1 MENRKPY
8 TEILAKWLL
17 TAMVAAIAFLLF
29 KQFGSVIVYVLLAG
43 VVSLIAKPLKKM
55 LAKIRIKGRSAPDWF
70 LAILSILL
78 ILVIF
83 SGIIAGLAPMV
94 KEVISDVASV
104 TGESSLGAISSNL
117 AQLNAYL
124 VQTFGLDPGFRLEV
138 VILNQVKSVFN
149 VNIFGNVIGSV
160 ASALA
165 SFGVGLFSV
174 VFIAFFFIRD
184 EKLFSRIICA
194 LAPDRH
200 EEDVAES
207 LSDVEHLLSRY
218 FIGLIVEMSCVGL
231 IDFLGLWAIAR
242 LELGTAIGIGFMA
255 GLLNII
261 PYVGPLLGGVLGT
274 IIAMTIR
281 YCGVGA
287 CGLDI
292 GFWGFLA
299 ILVAVFLLAQLV
311 DNFILQPVIYST
323 SIQASPLEIFIVM
336 LMAGTL
342 GGIVGML
349 TAIPAYTVIRVIAGR
364 FFPQVKFIRRLL
376 GLDDSKNGKK

>member
-1 MENRKPY
+1 METQKHY

-17 TAMVAAIAFLLF
+17 AAFVAVIAWLLF
-29 KQFGSVIVYVLLAG
+29 RQFGSVVVYVLLAG
-43 VVSLIAKPLKKM
+43 VVSLIAKPLKMM
-55 LAKIRIKGRSAPDWF
+55 LAKIRIKGHRAPDWF

-83 SGIIAGLAPMV
+83 CGIIAGLAPMV

-104 TGESSLGAISSNL
+104 TGDTSLGAISSNL
-117 AQLNAYL
+117 AELNSYL
-124 VQTFGLDPGFRLEV
+124 VKTFDLDPGFRIEV
-138 VILNQVKSVFN
+138 AILHQVKSLIN

-165 SFGVGLFSV
+165 SFGIGLFSV

-200 EEDVAES
+200 EDEVAQS

-274 IIAMTIR
+274 IIAITIR
-281 YCGVGA
+281 YCGAGA

-336 LMAGTL
+336 LLAGTM
-342 GGIVGML
+342 GGILGML
-349 TAIPAYTVIRVIAGR
+349 TAIPAYTVVRVVAGR

-376 GLDDSKNGKK
+376 GLDDNK

>member
-1 MENRKPY
+1 METQKHY

-17 TAMVAAIAFLLF
+17 AAFVAVIAWLLF
-29 KQFGSVIVYVLLAG
+29 RQFGSVVVYVLLAG
-43 VVSLIAKPLKKM
+43 VVSLIAKPLKMM
-55 LAKIRIKGRSAPDWF
+55 LAKIRIKGHRAPDWF

-83 SGIIAGLAPMV
+83 CGIIAGLAPMV

-104 TGESSLGAISSNL
+104 TGDTSLGAISSNL
-117 AQLNAYL
+117 AELNAYL
-124 VQTFGLDPGFRLEV
+124 VKTFDLDPGFRIEV
-138 VILNQVKSVFN
+138 AILHQVKSLIN

-165 SFGVGLFSV
+165 SFGIGLFSV

-200 EEDVAES
+200 EDEVAQS

-281 YCGVGA
+281 YCGTGA

-299 ILVAVFLLAQLV
+299 ILVAIFMLAQLV

-336 LMAGTL
+336 LLAGTM
-342 GGIVGML
+342 GGILGML
-349 TAIPAYTVIRVIAGR
+349 TAIPAYTVVRVVAGR

-376 GLDDSKNGKK
+376 GLEEPKM

>member
-1 MENRKPY
+1 METQKHY

-17 TAMVAAIAFLLF
+17 AAFVVVIVWLLF
-29 KQFGSVIVYVLLAG
+29 RQFGSVVVYVLLAG
-43 VVSLIAKPLKKM
+43 VVSLIAKPLKMM
-55 LAKIRIKGRSAPDWF
+55 LAKILIKGHRAPDWF

-83 SGIIAGLAPMV
+83 CGIIAGLAPMV

-104 TGESSLGAISSNL
+104 TGDTSLGAISSNL
-117 AQLNAYL
+117 AELNAYL
-124 VQTFGLDPGFRLEV
+124 VNTFDLDPGFRIEV
-138 VILNQVKSVFN
+138 AILHQVKSLIN

-165 SFGVGLFSV
+165 SFGIGLFSV

-200 EEDVAES
+200 EEEVAQS

-281 YCGVGA
+281 YCGTGA

-336 LMAGTL
+336 LLAGTM
-342 GGIVGML
+342 GGILGML
-349 TAIPAYTVIRVIAGR
+349 TAIPAYTVVRVVAGR

-376 GLDDSKNGKK
+376 GLDDNK

>member
-1 MENRKPY
+1 METQKHY

-17 TAMVAAIAFLLF
+17 AAFVVVIVWLLF
-29 KQFGSVIVYVLLAG
+29 RQFGSVVVYVLLAG
-43 VVSLIAKPLKKM
+43 VVSLIAKPLKMM
-55 LAKIRIKGRSAPDWF
+55 LAKIRIKGHRAPDWF

-83 SGIIAGLAPMV
+83 CGIIAGLAPMV

-104 TGESSLGAISSNL
+104 TGDTSLGAISSNL
-117 AQLNAYL
+117 AELNAYL
-124 VQTFGLDPGFRLEV
+124 VKTFDLDPGFRIEV
-138 VILNQVKSVFN
+138 AILHQVKSLIN

-165 SFGVGLFSV
+165 SFGIGLFSV

-200 EEDVAES
+200 EDEVAQS

-281 YCGVGA
+281 YCGAGA

-299 ILVAVFLLAQLV
+299 ILVAVFVLAQLV

-336 LMAGTL
+336 LLAGTM
-342 GGIVGML
+342 GGILGML
-349 TAIPAYTVIRVIAGR
+349 TAIPAYTVVRVVAGR

-376 GLDDSKNGKK
+376 GLDDNK

>member
-1 MENRKPY
+1 METQKHY

-17 TAMVAAIAFLLF
+17 AAFVAVIAWLLF
-29 KQFGSVIVYVLLAG
+29 RQFGSVVVYVLLAG
-43 VVSLIAKPLKKM
+43 VVSLIAKPLKMM
-55 LAKIRIKGRSAPDWF
+55 LAKIRIKGHRAPDWF

-83 SGIIAGLAPMV
+83 CGIIAGLAPMV

-104 TGESSLGAISSNL
+104 TGDTSLGAISSNL
-117 AQLNAYL
+117 AELNAYL
-124 VQTFGLDPGFRLEV
+124 VKTFDLDPGFRIEV
-138 VILNQVKSVFN
+138 AILHQVKSLIN

-165 SFGVGLFSV
+165 SFGIGLFSV
-174 VFIAFFFIRD
+174 VVIAFFFIRD

-200 EEDVAES
+200 EDEVAQS

-281 YCGVGA
+281 YCGTGA

-299 ILVAVFLLAQLV
+299 ILVAVFVLAQLV

-336 LMAGTL
+336 LLAGTM
-342 GGIVGML
+342 GGILGML
-349 TAIPAYTVIRVIAGR
+349 TAIPAYTVVRVVAGR

-376 GLDDSKNGKK
+376 GLDDNK

>member
-1 MENRKPY
+1 METQKHY

-17 TAMVAAIAFLLF
+17 AAFVAVIAWLLF
-29 KQFGSVIVYVLLAG
+29 RQFGSVVVYVLLAG
-43 VVSLIAKPLKKM
+43 VVSLIAKPLKMM
-55 LAKIRIKGRSAPDWF
+55 LAKIRIKGHRAPDWF

-83 SGIIAGLAPMV
+83 CGIIAGLAPMV

-104 TGESSLGAISSNL
+104 TGDTSLGAISSNL
-117 AQLNAYL
+117 AELNAYL
-124 VQTFGLDPGFRLEV
+124 VKTFDLDPGFRIEV
-138 VILNQVKSVFN
+138 AILHQVKSLIN

-165 SFGVGLFSV
+165 SFGIGLFSV

-200 EEDVAES
+200 EDEVAQS

-261 PYVGPLLGGVLGT
+261 PYVGPRLGGVLGT

-281 YCGVGA
+281 YCGAGA

-299 ILVAVFLLAQLV
+299 ILVAVFVLAQLV

-336 LMAGTL
+336 LLAGTM
-342 GGIVGML
+342 GGILGML
-349 TAIPAYTVIRVIAGR
+349 TAIPAYTVVRVVAGR

-376 GLDDSKNGKK
+376 GLEEPKM

>member
-1 MENRKPY
+1 METQKHY

-17 TAMVAAIAFLLF
+17 AAFVAVIAWLLF
-29 KQFGSVIVYVLLAG
+29 RQFGSVVVYVLLAG
-43 VVSLIAKPLKKM
+43 VVSLIAKPLKMM
-55 LAKIRIKGRSAPDWF
+55 LAKIRIKGHRAPDWF

-104 TGESSLGAISSNL
+104 TGDTSLGAISSNL
-117 AQLNAYL
+117 AELNAYL
-124 VQTFGLDPGFRLEV
+124 VKTFDLDPGFRIEV
-138 VILNQVKSVFN
+138 AILHQVKSLIN

-165 SFGVGLFSV
+165 SFGIGLFSV

-200 EEDVAES
+200 EDEVAQS

-281 YCGVGA
+281 YCGTGA

-336 LMAGTL
+336 LLAGTM
-342 GGIVGML
+342 GGILGML
-349 TAIPAYTVIRVIAGR
+349 TAIPAYTVVRVVAGR

-376 GLDDSKNGKK
+376 GLDDNK

>member
-1 MENRKPY
+1 METQKHY

-17 TAMVAAIAFLLF
+17 AAFVAVIAWLLF
-29 KQFGSVIVYVLLAG
+29 RQFGSVVVYVLLAG
-43 VVSLIAKPLKKM
+43 VVSLIAKPLKMM
-55 LAKIRIKGRSAPDWF
+55 LAKIRIKGHRAPDWF

-83 SGIIAGLAPMV
+83 CGIIAGLAPMV

-104 TGESSLGAISSNL
+104 TGDTSLGAISSNL
-117 AQLNAYL
+117 AELNAYL
-124 VQTFGLDPGFRLEV
+124 VKTFDLDPGFRIEV
-138 VILNQVKSVFN
+138 AILHQVKSLIN

-165 SFGVGLFSV
+165 SFGIGLFSV

-200 EEDVAES
+200 EEEVAQS

-281 YCGVGA
+281 YCGTGA

-299 ILVAVFLLAQLV
+299 ILVAVFLLAQMV

-336 LMAGTL
+336 LLAGTM
-342 GGIVGML
+342 GGILGML
-349 TAIPAYTVIRVIAGR
+349 TAIPAYTVVRVVAGR

-376 GLDDSKNGKK
+376 GLDDNK

>member
-1 MENRKPY
+1 M
-8 TEILAKWLL
+8 
-17 TAMVAAIAFLLF
+17 
-29 KQFGSVIVYVLLAG
+29 VYVLLAG
-43 VVSLIAKPLKKM
+43 VVSLIAKPLKMM
-55 LAKIRIKGRSAPDWF
+55 LAKIRIKGHRAPDWF

-83 SGIIAGLAPMV
+83 CGIIAGLAPMV

-104 TGESSLGAISSNL
+104 TGDTSLGAISSNL
-117 AQLNAYL
+117 AELNAYL
-124 VQTFGLDPGFRLEV
+124 VNTFDLDPGFRIEV
-138 VILNQVKSVFN
+138 AILHQVKSLIN

-165 SFGVGLFSV
+165 SFGIGLFSV

-200 EEDVAES
+200 EEEVAQS

-281 YCGVGA
+281 YCGTGA

-336 LMAGTL
+336 LLAGTM
-342 GGIVGML
+342 GGILGML
-349 TAIPAYTVIRVIAGR
+349 TAIPAYTVVRVVAGR

-376 GLDDSKNGKK
+376 GLDDNK

>member
-1 MENRKPY
+1 METQKHY

-17 TAMVAAIAFLLF
+17 AAFVVVIVWLLF
-29 KQFGSVIVYVLLAG
+29 RQFGSVVVYVLLAG
-43 VVSLIAKPLKKM
+43 VVSLIAKPLKMM
-55 LAKIRIKGRSAPDWF
+55 LAKIRIKGHRAPDWF

-83 SGIIAGLAPMV
+83 CGIIAGLAPMV

-104 TGESSLGAISSNL
+104 TGDTSLGAISSNL
-117 AQLNAYL
+117 AELNAYL
-124 VQTFGLDPGFRLEV
+124 VKTFDLDPGFRIEV
-138 VILNQVKSVFN
+138 AILHQVKSLIN

-165 SFGVGLFSV
+165 SFGIGLFSV

-200 EEDVAES
+200 EEEVAQS

-281 YCGVGA
+281 YCGTGA

-336 LMAGTL
+336 LLAGTM
-342 GGIVGML
+342 GGILGML
-349 TAIPAYTVIRVIAGR
+349 TAIPAYTVVRVVAGR

-376 GLDDSKNGKK
+376 RLDDNK

>member
-1 MENRKPY
+1 METQKHY

-17 TAMVAAIAFLLF
+17 AAFVAVIAWLLF
-29 KQFGSVIVYVLLAG
+29 RQFGSVVVYVLLAG
-43 VVSLIAKPLKKM
+43 VVSLIAKPLKMM
-55 LAKIRIKGRSAPDWF
+55 LAKIRIKGHRAPDWF

-83 SGIIAGLAPMV
+83 CGIIAGLAPMV

-104 TGESSLGAISSNL
+104 TGDTSLGAISSNL
-117 AQLNAYL
+117 AELNAYL
-124 VQTFGLDPGFRLEV
+124 VTTFDLDPGFRIEV
-138 VILNQVKSVFN
+138 AILHQVKSLIN

-165 SFGVGLFSV
+165 SFGIGLFSV

-200 EEDVAES
+200 EDEVAQS

-242 LELGTAIGIGFMA
+242 LELGTAIGVGFMA

-281 YCGVGA
+281 YCGTGA

-299 ILVAVFLLAQLV
+299 ILVAVFVLAQLV

-336 LMAGTL
+336 LLAGTM
-342 GGIVGML
+342 GGILGML
-349 TAIPAYTVIRVIAGR
+349 TAIPAYTVVRVVAGR

-376 GLDDSKNGKK
+376 GLDDNK

>member
-1 MENRKPY
+1 METQKHY

-17 TAMVAAIAFLLF
+17 AAFVAVIAWLLF
-29 KQFGSVIVYVLLAG
+29 RQFGSVVVYVLLAG
-43 VVSLIAKPLKKM
+43 VVSLIAKPLKMM
-55 LAKIRIKGRSAPDWF
+55 LAKIRIKGHRAPDWF

-83 SGIIAGLAPMV
+83 CGIIAGLAPMV

-104 TGESSLGAISSNL
+104 TGDTSLGAISSNL
-117 AQLNAYL
+117 AELNAYL
-124 VQTFGLDPGFRLEV
+124 VKTFDLDPGFRIEV
-138 VILNQVKSVFN
+138 AILHQVKSLIN

-165 SFGVGLFSV
+165 SFGIGLFSV

-200 EEDVAES
+200 EDEVAQS

-281 YCGVGA
+281 YCGAGA

-336 LMAGTL
+336 LLAGTM
-342 GGIVGML
+342 GGILGML
-349 TAIPAYTVIRVIAGR
+349 TAIPAYTVVRVVAGR

-376 GLDDSKNGKK
+376 GLEEPKM

>member
-1 MENRKPY
+1 METQKHY

-17 TAMVAAIAFLLF
+17 AAFVAVIAWLLF
-29 KQFGSVIVYVLLAG
+29 RQFGSVVVYVLLAG
-43 VVSLIAKPLKKM
+43 VVSLIAKPLKMM
-55 LAKIRIKGRSAPDWF
+55 LAKIRIKGHRAPDWF

-104 TGESSLGAISSNL
+104 TGDTSLGAISSNL
-117 AQLNAYL
+117 AELNAYL
-124 VQTFGLDPGFRLEV
+124 VKTFDLDPGFRIEV
-138 VILNQVKSVFN
+138 AILHQVKSLIN

-165 SFGVGLFSV
+165 SFGIGLFSV

-200 EEDVAES
+200 EDEVAQS

-281 YCGVGA
+281 YCGTGA

-299 ILVAVFLLAQLV
+299 ILVAIFMLAQLV

-336 LMAGTL
+336 LLAGTM
-342 GGIVGML
+342 GGILGML
-349 TAIPAYTVIRVIAGR
+349 TAIPAYTVVRVVAGR

-376 GLDDSKNGKK
+376 GLEEPKM

>member
-1 MENRKPY
+1 METQKHY

-17 TAMVAAIAFLLF
+17 AAFVAVIAWLLF
-29 KQFGSVIVYVLLAG
+29 RQFGSVVVYVLLAG
-43 VVSLIAKPLKKM
+43 VVSLIAKPLKMM
-55 LAKIRIKGRSAPDWF
+55 LAKIRIKGHRAPDWF

-83 SGIIAGLAPMV
+83 CGIIAGLAPMV

-104 TGESSLGAISSNL
+104 TGDTSLGAISSNL
-117 AQLNAYL
+117 AELNAYL
-124 VQTFGLDPGFRLEV
+124 VNTFDLDPGFRIEV
-138 VILNQVKSVFN
+138 AILHQVKSLIN

-165 SFGVGLFSV
+165 SFGIGLFSV

-200 EEDVAES
+200 EEEVAQS

-281 YCGVGA
+281 YCGTGA

-336 LMAGTL
+336 LLAGTM
-342 GGIVGML
+342 GGILGML
-349 TAIPAYTVIRVIAGR
+349 TAIPAYTVVRVVAGR

-376 GLDDSKNGKK
+376 RLDDNK

>member
-1 MENRKPY
+1 METQKHY

-17 TAMVAAIAFLLF
+17 AAFVAVIAWLLF
-29 KQFGSVIVYVLLAG
+29 RQFGSVVVYVLLAG
-43 VVSLIAKPLKKM
+43 VVSLIAKPLKMM
-55 LAKIRIKGRSAPDWF
+55 LAKIRIKGHRAPDWF

-83 SGIIAGLAPMV
+83 CGIIAGLAPMV

-104 TGESSLGAISSNL
+104 TGDTSLGAISGNL
-117 AQLNAYL
+117 AELNAYL
-124 VQTFGLDPGFRLEV
+124 VKTFDLDPGFRIEV
-138 VILNQVKSVFN
+138 AILHQVKSLIN

-165 SFGVGLFSV
+165 SFGIGLFSV

-200 EEDVAES
+200 EDEVAQS

-281 YCGVGA
+281 YCGAGA

-299 ILVAVFLLAQLV
+299 ILVAVFVLAQLV

-336 LMAGTL
+336 LLAGTM
-342 GGIVGML
+342 GGILGML
-349 TAIPAYTVIRVIAGR
+349 TAIPAYTVVRVVAGR

-376 GLDDSKNGKK
+376 GLEEPKM

>member
-1 MENRKPY
+1 METQKHY

-17 TAMVAAIAFLLF
+17 AAFVAVIAWLLF
-29 KQFGSVIVYVLLAG
+29 RQFGSVVVYVLLAG
-43 VVSLIAKPLKKM
+43 VVSLIAKPLKMM
-55 LAKIRIKGRSAPDWF
+55 LAKIRIKGYRAPDWF

-83 SGIIAGLAPMV
+83 CGIIAGLAPMV

-104 TGESSLGAISSNL
+104 TGDTSLGAISSNL
-117 AQLNAYL
+117 AELNAYL
-124 VQTFGLDPGFRLEV
+124 VNTFDLDPGFRIEV
-138 VILNQVKSVFN
+138 AILHQVKSLIN

-165 SFGVGLFSV
+165 SFGIGLFSV

-200 EEDVAES
+200 EDEVAQS

-281 YCGVGA
+281 YCGAGA

-299 ILVAVFLLAQLV
+299 ILVAIFMLAQLV

-336 LMAGTL
+336 LLAGTM
-342 GGIVGML
+342 GGILGML
-349 TAIPAYTVIRVIAGR
+349 TAIPAYTVVRVVAGR

-376 GLDDSKNGKK
+376 GLDDNK

>member
-1 MENRKPY
+1 METQKHY

-17 TAMVAAIAFLLF
+17 AAFVAVIAWLLF
-29 KQFGSVIVYVLLAG
+29 RQFGSVVVYVLLAG
-43 VVSLIAKPLKKM
+43 VVSLIAKPLKMM
-55 LAKIRIKGRSAPDWF
+55 LAKSRIKGHRAPDWF

-83 SGIIAGLAPMV
+83 CGIIAGLAPMV

-104 TGESSLGAISSNL
+104 TGDTSLGAISSNL
-117 AQLNAYL
+117 AELNAYL
-124 VQTFGLDPGFRLEV
+124 VNTFDLDPGFRIEV
-138 VILNQVKSVFN
+138 AILHQVKSLIN

-165 SFGVGLFSV
+165 SFGIGLFSV

-200 EEDVAES
+200 EDEVAQS

-281 YCGVGA
+281 YCGAGA

-299 ILVAVFLLAQLV
+299 ILVAVFVLAQLV

-336 LMAGTL
+336 LLAGTM
-342 GGIVGML
+342 GGILGML
-349 TAIPAYTVIRVIAGR
+349 TAIPAYTVVRVVAGR

-376 GLDDSKNGKK
+376 GLDDNK

>member
-1 MENRKPY
+1 MESQKHY

-17 TAMVAAIAFLLF
+17 AAFVAVIAWLLF
-29 KQFGSVIVYVLLAG
+29 RQFGSVVVCVLLAG
-43 VVSLIAKPLKKM
+43 VVSLIAKPLKMM
-55 LAKIRIKGRSAPDWF
+55 LAKIRIKGHRAPDWF

-83 SGIIAGLAPMV
+83 CGIIAGLAPMV

-104 TGESSLGAISSNL
+104 TGDTSLGAISSNL
-117 AQLNAYL
+117 AELNAYL
-124 VQTFGLDPGFRLEV
+124 VKTFDLDPGFRIEV
-138 VILNQVKSVFN
+138 AILHQVKSLIN

-165 SFGVGLFSV
+165 SFGIGLFSV

-200 EEDVAES
+200 EDEVAQS

-281 YCGVGA
+281 YCGAGA

-299 ILVAVFLLAQLV
+299 ILVAVFVLAQLV

-336 LMAGTL
+336 LLAGTM
-342 GGIVGML
+342 GGILGML
-349 TAIPAYTVIRVIAGR
+349 TAIPAYTVVRVVAGR

-376 GLDDSKNGKK
+376 GLDDNK

>member
-1 MENRKPY
+1 MESQKHY

-17 TAMVAAIAFLLF
+17 AAFVAVIAWLLF
-29 KQFGSVIVYVLLAG
+29 RQFGSVVVYVLLAG
-43 VVSLIAKPLKKM
+43 VVSLIAKPLKMM
-55 LAKIRIKGRSAPDWF
+55 LAKIRIKGHRAPDWF

-83 SGIIAGLAPMV
+83 CGIIAGLAPMV

-104 TGESSLGAISSNL
+104 TGDTSLGAISSNL
-117 AQLNAYL
+117 AELNAYL
-124 VQTFGLDPGFRLEV
+124 VKTFDLDPGFRIEV
-138 VILNQVKSVFN
+138 AILHQVKSLIN

-165 SFGVGLFSV
+165 SFGIGLFSV

-200 EEDVAES
+200 EDEVAQS

-281 YCGVGA
+281 YCGAGA

-299 ILVAVFLLAQLV
+299 ILVAVFVLAQLV

-336 LMAGTL
+336 LLAGTM
-342 GGIVGML
+342 GGILGML
-349 TAIPAYTVIRVIAGR
+349 TAIPAYTVVRVVAGR

-376 GLDDSKNGKK
+376 GLEEPKM

>member
-1 MENRKPY
+1 METQKHY

-17 TAMVAAIAFLLF
+17 AAFVAVIAWLLF
-29 KQFGSVIVYVLLAG
+29 RQFGSVVVYVLLAG
-43 VVSLIAKPLKKM
+43 VVSLIAKPLKMM
-55 LAKIRIKGRSAPDWF
+55 LAKIRIKGHRAPDWF

-83 SGIIAGLAPMV
+83 CGIIAGLAPMV

-104 TGESSLGAISSNL
+104 TGDTSLGAISSNL
-117 AQLNAYL
+117 AELNAYL
-124 VQTFGLDPGFRLEV
+124 VKTFDLDPGFRIEV
-138 VILNQVKSVFN
+138 AILHQVKSLIN

-165 SFGVGLFSV
+165 SFGIGLFSV

-184 EKLFSRIICA
+184 EELFSRIICA

-200 EEDVAES
+200 EDEVAQS

-281 YCGVGA
+281 YCGTGA

-299 ILVAVFLLAQLV
+299 ILVAVFVLAQLV

-336 LMAGTL
+336 LLAGTM
-342 GGIVGML
+342 GGILGML
-349 TAIPAYTVIRVIAGR
+349 TAIPAYTVVRVVAGR

-376 GLDDSKNGKK
+376 GLDDNK

>member
-1 MENRKPY
+1 METQKHY

-17 TAMVAAIAFLLF
+17 AAFVAVIAWLLF
-29 KQFGSVIVYVLLAG
+29 RQFGSVVVYVLLAG
-43 VVSLIAKPLKKM
+43 VVSLIAKPLKMM
-55 LAKIRIKGRSAPDWF
+55 LAKIRIKGHRAPDWF

-104 TGESSLGAISSNL
+104 TGDTSLGAISSNL
-117 AQLNAYL
+117 AELNAYL
-124 VQTFGLDPGFRLEV
+124 VNTFDLDPGFRIEV
-138 VILNQVKSVFN
+138 AILHQVKSLIN

-165 SFGVGLFSV
+165 SFGIGLFSV

-200 EEDVAES
+200 EEEVAQS

-218 FIGLIVEMSCVGL
+218 FIGLIVEMTCVGL

-281 YCGVGA
+281 YCGTGA

-336 LMAGTL
+336 LLAGTM
-342 GGIVGML
+342 GGILGML
-349 TAIPAYTVIRVIAGR
+349 TAIPAYTVVRVVAGR

-376 GLDDSKNGKK
+376 GLDDNK

>member
-1 MENRKPY
+1 METQKHY

-17 TAMVAAIAFLLF
+17 AAFVAVIAWLLF
-29 KQFGSVIVYVLLAG
+29 RQFGSVVVYVLLAG
-43 VVSLIAKPLKKM
+43 VVSLIAKPLKMM
-55 LAKIRIKGRSAPDWF
+55 LAKIRIKGHRAPDWF

-83 SGIIAGLAPMV
+83 CGIIAGLAPMV

-104 TGESSLGAISSNL
+104 TGDTSLGAISSNL
-117 AQLNAYL
+117 AELNAYL
-124 VQTFGLDPGFRLEV
+124 VNTFDLDPGFRIEV
-138 VILNQVKSVFN
+138 AILHQVKSLIN

-165 SFGVGLFSV
+165 SFGIGLFSV

-200 EEDVAES
+200 EDEVAQS

-281 YCGVGA
+281 YCGTGA

-299 ILVAVFLLAQLV
+299 ILVAIFMLAQLV

-336 LMAGTL
+336 LLAGTM
-342 GGIVGML
+342 GGILGML
-349 TAIPAYTVIRVIAGR
+349 TAIPAYTVVRVVTGR

-376 GLDDSKNGKK
+376 GLEEPKM

>member
-1 MENRKPY
+1 MESQKHY

-17 TAMVAAIAFLLF
+17 AAFVAVIAWLLF
-29 KQFGSVIVYVLLAG
+29 RQFGSVVVYVLLAG
-43 VVSLIAKPLKKM
+43 VVSLIAKPLKMM
-55 LAKIRIKGRSAPDWF
+55 LAKIRIKGHRAPDWF

-83 SGIIAGLAPMV
+83 CGIIAGLAPMV

-104 TGESSLGAISSNL
+104 TGDTSLGAISSNL
-117 AQLNAYL
+117 AELNAYL
-124 VQTFGLDPGFRLEV
+124 VKTFDLDPGFRIEV
-138 VILNQVKSVFN
+138 AILHQVKSLIN

-165 SFGVGLFSV
+165 SFGIGLFSV

-200 EEDVAES
+200 EDEVAQS

-281 YCGVGA
+281 YCGTGT

-299 ILVAVFLLAQLV
+299 ILVAVFVLAQLG

-336 LMAGTL
+336 LLAGTM
-342 GGIVGML
+342 GGILGML
-349 TAIPAYTVIRVIAGR
+349 TAIPAYTVVRVVAGR

-376 GLDDSKNGKK
+376 GLEEPKM

>member
-1 MENRKPY
+1 METQKHY

-17 TAMVAAIAFLLF
+17 AAFVAVIAWLLF
-29 KQFGSVIVYVLLAG
+29 RQFGSVVVYVLLAG
-43 VVSLIAKPLKKM
+43 VVSLIAKPLKMM
-55 LAKIRIKGRSAPDWF
+55 LAKIRIKGHRAPDWF

-83 SGIIAGLAPMV
+83 CGIIAGLAPMV

-104 TGESSLGAISSNL
+104 TGDTSLGAISSNL
-117 AQLNAYL
+117 AELNAYL
-124 VQTFGLDPGFRLEV
+124 VTTFDLDPGFRIEV
-138 VILNQVKSVFN
+138 AILHQVKSLIN

-165 SFGVGLFSV
+165 SFGIGLFSV

-200 EEDVAES
+200 EDEVAQS

-281 YCGVGA
+281 YCGTGA

-299 ILVAVFLLAQLV
+299 ILVAVFVLAQLV
-311 DNFILQPVIYST
+311 DNFMLQPVIYST

-336 LMAGTL
+336 LLAGTM
-342 GGIVGML
+342 GGILGML
-349 TAIPAYTVIRVIAGR
+349 TAIPAYTVVRVVAGR

-376 GLDDSKNGKK
+376 GLDDNK

>member
-1 MENRKPY
+1 METQKHY

-17 TAMVAAIAFLLF
+17 AAFVVVIVWLLF
-29 KQFGSVIVYVLLAG
+29 RQFGSVVVYVLLAG
-43 VVSLIAKPLKKM
+43 VVSLIAKPLKMM
-55 LAKIRIKGRSAPDWF
+55 LAKIRIKGHRAPDWF

-83 SGIIAGLAPMV
+83 CGIIAGLAPMV

-104 TGESSLGAISSNL
+104 TGDTSLGAISSNL
-117 AQLNAYL
+117 AELNAYL
-124 VQTFGLDPGFRLEV
+124 VNTFDLDPGFRIEV
-138 VILNQVKSVFN
+138 AILHQVKSLIN

-165 SFGVGLFSV
+165 SFGIGLFSV

-200 EEDVAES
+200 EEEVAQS

-281 YCGVGA
+281 YCGTGA

-299 ILVAVFLLAQLV
+299 ILVAVFVLAQLV

-336 LMAGTL
+336 LLAGTM
-342 GGIVGML
+342 GGILGML
-349 TAIPAYTVIRVIAGR
+349 TAIPAYTVVRVVAGR

-376 GLDDSKNGKK
+376 GR

>member
-1 MENRKPY
+1 METQKHY

-17 TAMVAAIAFLLF
+17 AAFVVVIVWLLF
-29 KQFGSVIVYVLLAG
+29 RQFGSVVVYVLLAG
-43 VVSLIAKPLKKM
+43 VVSLIAKPLKMM
-55 LAKIRIKGRSAPDWF
+55 LAKIRIKGHRAPDWF

-83 SGIIAGLAPMV
+83 CGIIAGLAPMV

-104 TGESSLGAISSNL
+104 TGDTSLGAISSNL
-117 AQLNAYL
+117 AELNAYL
-124 VQTFGLDPGFRLEV
+124 VNTFDLDPGFRIEV
-138 VILNQVKSVFN
+138 AILHQVKSLIN

-165 SFGVGLFSV
+165 SFGIGLFSV

-200 EEDVAES
+200 EEEVAQS

-281 YCGVGA
+281 YCGAGA

-336 LMAGTL
+336 LLAGTM
-342 GGIVGML
+342 GGILGML
-349 TAIPAYTVIRVIAGR
+349 TAIPAYTVVRVVAGR

-376 GLDDSKNGKK
+376 GLDDNK

>member
-1 MENRKPY
+1 METQKHY

-17 TAMVAAIAFLLF
+17 AAFVAVIAWLLF
-29 KQFGSVIVYVLLAG
+29 RQFGSVVVYVLLAG
-43 VVSLIAKPLKKM
+43 VVSLIAKPLKMM
-55 LAKIRIKGRSAPDWF
+55 LAKIRIKGHRAPDWY

-83 SGIIAGLAPMV
+83 CGIIAGLAPMV

-104 TGESSLGAISSNL
+104 TGDTSLGAISSNL
-117 AQLNAYL
+117 AELNAYL
-124 VQTFGLDPGFRLEV
+124 VKTFDLDPGFRIEV
-138 VILNQVKSVFN
+138 AILHQVKSLIN

-165 SFGVGLFSV
+165 SFGIGLFSV

-200 EEDVAES
+200 EDEVAQS

-281 YCGVGA
+281 YCGTGA

-299 ILVAVFLLAQLV
+299 ILVAVFVLAQLV

-336 LMAGTL
+336 LLAGTM
-342 GGIVGML
+342 GGILGML
-349 TAIPAYTVIRVIAGR
+349 TAIPAYTVVRVVAGR

-376 GLDDSKNGKK
+376 GLDDNK

>member
-1 MENRKPY
+1 MESQKHY

-17 TAMVAAIAFLLF
+17 AAFVAVIAWLLF
-29 KQFGSVIVYVLLAG
+29 RQFGSVVVYVLLAG
-43 VVSLIAKPLKKM
+43 VVSLIAKPLKMM
-55 LAKIRIKGRSAPDWF
+55 LAKIRIKGHRAPDWF

-83 SGIIAGLAPMV
+83 CGIIAGLAPMV

-104 TGESSLGAISSNL
+104 TGDTSLGAISSNL
-117 AQLNAYL
+117 AELNAYL
-124 VQTFGLDPGFRLEV
+124 VNTFDLDPGFRIEV
-138 VILNQVKSVFN
+138 AILHQVKSLIN

-165 SFGVGLFSV
+165 SFGIGLFSV

-200 EEDVAES
+200 EEEVAQS

-281 YCGVGA
+281 YCGTGA

-299 ILVAVFLLAQLV
+299 ILVAIFMLAQLV

-336 LMAGTL
+336 LLAGTM
-342 GGIVGML
+342 GGILGML
-349 TAIPAYTVIRVIAGR
+349 TAIPAYTVVRVVAGR

-376 GLDDSKNGKK
+376 GLDDNK

>member
-1 MENRKPY
+1 METQKHY

-17 TAMVAAIAFLLF
+17 AAFVAVIAWLLF
-29 KQFGSVIVYVLLAG
+29 RQFGSVVVYVLLAG
-43 VVSLIAKPLKKM
+43 VVSLIAKPLKMM
-55 LAKIRIKGRSAPDWF
+55 LAKIRIKGHRAPDWF

-83 SGIIAGLAPMV
+83 CGIIAGLAPMV

-104 TGESSLGAISSNL
+104 TGDTSLGAISSNL
-117 AQLNAYL
+117 AELNAYL
-124 VQTFGLDPGFRLEV
+124 VKTFDLDPGFRIEV
-138 VILNQVKSVFN
+138 AILHQVKSLIN

-165 SFGVGLFSV
+165 SFGIGLFSV

-200 EEDVAES
+200 EEEVAQS

-218 FIGLIVEMSCVGL
+218 FIGLIVEMTCVGL

-281 YCGVGA
+281 YCGTGA

-299 ILVAVFLLAQLV
+299 ILVAIFMLAQLV

-336 LMAGTL
+336 LLAGTM
-342 GGIVGML
+342 GGILGML
-349 TAIPAYTVIRVIAGR
+349 TAIPAYTVVRVVAGR

-376 GLDDSKNGKK
+376 GLDDNK

>member
-1 MENRKPY
+1 METQKHY

-17 TAMVAAIAFLLF
+17 AAFVAVIAWLLF
-29 KQFGSVIVYVLLAG
+29 RQFGSVVVYVLLAG
-43 VVSLIAKPLKKM
+43 VVSLIAKPLKMM
-55 LAKIRIKGRSAPDWF
+55 LAKIRIKGHRAPDWF

-104 TGESSLGAISSNL
+104 TGDTSLGAISSNL
-117 AQLNAYL
+117 AELNAYL
-124 VQTFGLDPGFRLEV
+124 VNTFDLDPGFRIEV
-138 VILNQVKSVFN
+138 AILHQVKSLIN

-165 SFGVGLFSV
+165 SFGIGLFSV

-200 EEDVAES
+200 EDEVAQS

-281 YCGVGA
+281 YCGAGA

-299 ILVAVFLLAQLV
+299 ILVAVFVLAQLV

-336 LMAGTL
+336 LLAGTM
-342 GGIVGML
+342 GGILGML
-349 TAIPAYTVIRVIAGR
+349 TAIPAYTVVRVVAGR

-376 GLDDSKNGKK
+376 GLDDNK

>member
-1 MENRKPY
+1 METQKHY

-17 TAMVAAIAFLLF
+17 AAFVAVIAWLLF
-29 KQFGSVIVYVLLAG
+29 RQFGSVVVYVLLAG
-43 VVSLIAKPLKKM
+43 VVSLIAKPLKMM
-55 LAKIRIKGRSAPDWF
+55 LAKIRIKGRRAPDWF

-83 SGIIAGLAPMV
+83 CGIIAGLAPMV

-104 TGESSLGAISSNL
+104 TGDTSLGAISSNL
-117 AQLNAYL
+117 AELNAYL
-124 VQTFGLDPGFRLEV
+124 VKTFDLDPGFRIEV
-138 VILNQVKSVFN
+138 AILHQVKSLIN

-165 SFGVGLFSV
+165 SFGIGLFSV

-200 EEDVAES
+200 EDEVAQS

-281 YCGVGA
+281 YCGTGA

-336 LMAGTL
+336 LLAGTM
-342 GGIVGML
+342 GGILGML
-349 TAIPAYTVIRVIAGR
+349 TAIPAYTVVRVVAGR

-376 GLDDSKNGKK
+376 GLDDNK

>member
-1 MENRKPY
+1 METQKHY

-17 TAMVAAIAFLLF
+17 AAFVAVIAWLLF
-29 KQFGSVIVYVLLAG
+29 RQFGSVVVYVLLAG
-43 VVSLIAKPLKKM
+43 VVSLIAKPLKMM
-55 LAKIRIKGRSAPDWF
+55 LAKIRIKGHRAPDWF

-83 SGIIAGLAPMV
+83 CGIIAGLAPMV

-104 TGESSLGAISSNL
+104 TGDTSLGAISSNL
-117 AQLNAYL
+117 AELNAYL
-124 VQTFGLDPGFRLEV
+124 VNTFDLDPGFRIEV
-138 VILNQVKSVFN
+138 AILHQVKSLIN

-165 SFGVGLFSV
+165 SFGIGLFSV

-200 EEDVAES
+200 EDEVAQS

-281 YCGVGA
+281 YCGAGA

-299 ILVAVFLLAQLV
+299 ILVAVFMLAQLV

-336 LMAGTL
+336 LLAGTM
-342 GGIVGML
+342 GGILGML
-349 TAIPAYTVIRVIAGR
+349 TAIPAYTVVRVVAGR

-376 GLDDSKNGKK
+376 GLDDNK

>member
-1 MENRKPY
+1 METQKHY

-17 TAMVAAIAFLLF
+17 AAFVAVIAWLLF
-29 KQFGSVIVYVLLAG
+29 RQFGSVVVYVLLAG
-43 VVSLIAKPLKKM
+43 VVSLIAKPLKMM
-55 LAKIRIKGRSAPDWF
+55 LAKIRIKGHRAPDWF

-83 SGIIAGLAPMV
+83 CGIIAGLAPMV

-104 TGESSLGAISSNL
+104 TGDTSLGAISSNL
-117 AQLNAYL
+117 AELNAYL
-124 VQTFGLDPGFRLEV
+124 VKTFDLDPGFRIEV
-138 VILNQVKSVFN
+138 AILHQVKSLIN

-165 SFGVGLFSV
+165 SFGIGLFSV

-200 EEDVAES
+200 EDEVAQS

-281 YCGVGA
+281 YCGTGA

-299 ILVAVFLLAQLV
+299 ILVAVFVLAQLV

-336 LMAGTL
+336 LLAGTM
-342 GGIVGML
+342 GGILGML
-349 TAIPAYTVIRVIAGR
+349 TAIPAYTVVRVVAGR

-376 GLDDSKNGKK
+376 GLDDNK

>member
-1 MENRKPY
+1 METQKHY

-17 TAMVAAIAFLLF
+17 AAFVVVIVWLLF
-29 KQFGSVIVYVLLAG
+29 RQFGSVVVYVLLAG
-43 VVSLIAKPLKKM
+43 VVSLIAKPLKMM
-55 LAKIRIKGRSAPDWF
+55 LAKIRIKGHRAPDWF

-83 SGIIAGLAPMV
+83 CGIIAGLAPMV

-104 TGESSLGAISSNL
+104 TGDTSLGAISSNL
-117 AQLNAYL
+117 AELNAYL
-124 VQTFGLDPGFRLEV
+124 VKTFDLNPGFRIEV
-138 VILNQVKSVFN
+138 AILHQVKSLIN

-165 SFGVGLFSV
+165 SFGIGLFSV

-200 EEDVAES
+200 EDEVAQS

-281 YCGVGA
+281 YCGTGA

-336 LMAGTL
+336 LLAGTM
-342 GGIVGML
+342 GGILGML
-349 TAIPAYTVIRVIAGR
+349 TAIPAYTVVRVVAGR

-376 GLDDSKNGKK
+376 GLDDNK

>member
-1 MENRKPY
+1 METQKHY

-17 TAMVAAIAFLLF
+17 AAFVAVIAWLLF
-29 KQFGSVIVYVLLAG
+29 RQFGSVVVYVLLAG
-43 VVSLIAKPLKKM
+43 VVSLIAKPLKMM
-55 LAKIRIKGRSAPDWF
+55 LAKIRIKGHRAPDWF

-104 TGESSLGAISSNL
+104 TGDTSLGAISSNL
-117 AQLNAYL
+117 AELNSYL
-124 VQTFGLDPGFRLEV
+124 VKTFDLDPGFRIEV
-138 VILNQVKSVFN
+138 AILHQVKSLIN

-165 SFGVGLFSV
+165 SFGIGLFSV

-200 EEDVAES
+200 EDEVAQS

-281 YCGVGA
+281 YCGTGA

-336 LMAGTL
+336 LLAGTM
-342 GGIVGML
+342 GGILGML
-349 TAIPAYTVIRVIAGR
+349 TAIPAYTVVRVVAGR

-376 GLDDSKNGKK
+376 GLDDNK

>member
-1 MENRKPY
+1 METQKHY

-17 TAMVAAIAFLLF
+17 ATFVVVIVWLLF
-29 KQFGSVIVYVLLAG
+29 RQFGSVVVYVLLAG
-43 VVSLIAKPLKKM
+43 VVSLIAKPLKMM
-55 LAKIRIKGRSAPDWF
+55 LAKIRIKGHRAPDWF

-83 SGIIAGLAPMV
+83 CGIIAGLAPMV

-104 TGESSLGAISSNL
+104 TGDTSLGAISSNL
-117 AQLNAYL
+117 AELNAYL
-124 VQTFGLDPGFRLEV
+124 VKTFDLDPGFRIEV
-138 VILNQVKSVFN
+138 AILHQVKSLIN

-165 SFGVGLFSV
+165 SFGIGLFSV

-200 EEDVAES
+200 EEEVAQS

-281 YCGVGA
+281 YCGTGA

-336 LMAGTL
+336 LLAGTM
-342 GGIVGML
+342 GGILGML
-349 TAIPAYTVIRVIAGR
+349 TAIPAYTVVRVVAGR

-376 GLDDSKNGKK
+376 GLDDNK

>member
-1 MENRKPY
+1 METQKHY

-17 TAMVAAIAFLLF
+17 AAFVAVIAWLLF
-29 KQFGSVIVYVLLAG
+29 RQFGSVVVYVLLAG
-43 VVSLIAKPLKKM
+43 VVSLIAKPLKMM
-55 LAKIRIKGRSAPDWF
+55 LAKIRIKGHRAPDWF

-104 TGESSLGAISSNL
+104 TGDTSLGAISSNL
-117 AQLNAYL
+117 AELNAYL
-124 VQTFGLDPGFRLEV
+124 VKTFDLDPGFRIEV
-138 VILNQVKSVFN
+138 AILHQVKSLIN

-165 SFGVGLFSV
+165 SFGIGLFSV

-184 EKLFSRIICA
+184 EKLFSHIICA

-200 EEDVAES
+200 EDEVAQS

-281 YCGVGA
+281 YCGTGA

-299 ILVAVFLLAQLV
+299 ILVAVFVLAQLV

-336 LMAGTL
+336 LLAGTM
-342 GGIVGML
+342 GGILGML
-349 TAIPAYTVIRVIAGR
+349 TAIPAYTVVRVVAGR

-376 GLDDSKNGKK
+376 GLDDNK